1 MSNAIF
7 SSLYTFLDA
16 VFLAFLVNLPIQFI
30 ITIAQWLVMAR
41 FIAPE
46 DVSFCDAIRCLLL
59 TYISAFILSLIIW
72 LLWPLS
78 PDLVLYSNRISIPA
92 VIGELIAIPFWLK
105 HYGYFKSKSSNL

>member
-1 MSNAIF
+1 MQPSIMSCHIF
-7 SSLYTFLDA
+7 LFLDA
-16 VFLAFLVNLPIQFI
+16 VYLYFLVNLPIQEI
-30 ITIAQWLVMAR
+30 ITIAQWLLMAL

-46 DVSFCDAIRCLLL
+46 DKSFCDASHCLSL
-59 TYISAFILSLIIW
+59 TYITAFILSLIIW

-105 HYGYFKSKSSNL
+105 RYGYI